1 MRLARSFAP
10 ALPAMVLEGAV
21 PETSPD
27 GATTRRPDDPFVAH
41 FTGTLDHVNG
51 VAFMLEGF
59 MRTTNPD
66 YRLRIYG
73 RGPLEHLVTEAAAR
87 DPRIE
92 YRGHRPNAEV
102 LEEQRNATVLL
113 NARPSGHPITRYT
126 FPSKLIEYMMSG
138 RPVITTRL
146 PGISPDYF
154 PHLRILEEEAPEA
167 LAALIDSVCSEPA
180 DQRDALGGRAREFV
194 LTHKSWHAQGQRVAE
209 LIARICDAR
218 PH

>member
-1 MRLARSFAP
+1 
-10 ALPAMVLEGAV
+10 MVLEGAWSA
-21 PETSPD
+21 E
-27 GATTRRPDDPFVAH
+27 ATPPLSKAEAPPPHSTIL

-59 MRTTNPD
+59 TRTTNPN

-73 RGPLEHLVTEAAAR
+73 RGPLEHLVTEAASR

-154 PHLRILEEEAPEA
+154 PHLYILEKETPEA

-180 DQRDALGGRAREFV
+180 DQRDALGLRAREFV
-194 LTHKSWHAQGQRVAE
+194 LTHKSWRAQGQRVAE